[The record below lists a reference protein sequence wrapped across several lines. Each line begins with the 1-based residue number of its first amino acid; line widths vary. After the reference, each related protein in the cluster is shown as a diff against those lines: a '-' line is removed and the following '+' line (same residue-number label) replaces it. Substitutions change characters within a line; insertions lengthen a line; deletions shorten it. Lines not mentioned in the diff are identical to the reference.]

1 MTRNVADSAV
11 HDTGQGAPPVTAR
24 SLLRGLVV
32 LAILAVVAAL
42 LPAASFASP
51 TRGGADRGRFLVVA
65 KSGADYGALKA
76 RALKTGA
83 KVVREVPQLGTLV
96 ADASASARS
105 SLAADSH
112 TSAVA
117 ADHVEKISQAEPP
130 KPNLAAPGLR
140 GAHQVAQRA
149 RAAAPSADGITPD
162 PAFGYQGLQ
171 WDYGRIGLPQG
182 WNTTAGSPDVTVGVA
197 DTGVDFTH
205 AELASKVTQVV
216 DFTADEDPPLCKTF
230 FGVSDQDLAMEYGGP
245 ATTDWN
251 GHGSWIG
258 GNIAAALDGG
268 GINGIAPKVGL
279 VALKIS
285 QWCGAAFDST
295 ILDAFVTAADLGIDV
310 VSISFG
316 GYLDRS
322 DPDQN
327 AVYRAYVAA
336 VRYARSRGTIIVASA
351 GNEHVRVGGGG
362 KVLTHGSL
370 TAPGFPV
377 EDLFGQYEVPGG
389 VRLVVDVSSTGNL
402 VNASSESCEPGTVGS
417 ADDLNAT
424 CKPAGDAHQAAGQG
438 KQDQLSYFSNY
449 GPRIDLAAPGGARKF
464 NLPFWDRGGTPGFP
478 YTDADGT
485 NVWEDFSTTSNW
497 AVLIPCFVFPA
508 GSGFPENQCYTA
520 IQGTS
525 MAAPHASA
533 ALALIASA
541 HASLRHRP
549 SALAARL
556 KAITN
561 HKVHNLTK
569 VTSARDTSAADLD
582 GGACPTGYCHLGGAR
597 ISDRDAYGRGL
608 VNVAKP

>member
-1 MTRNVADSAV
+1 
-11 HDTGQGAPPVTAR
+11 VT
-24 SLLRGLVV
+24 
-32 LAILAVVAAL
+32 AILAVIAAL
-42 LPAASFASP
+42 LPSASFASP
-51 TRGGADRGRFLVVA
+51 TRGEKASGRFLVVA
-65 KSGADYGALKA
+65 KSRADYGALKA
-76 RALKTGA
+76 KAVRSGA

-96 ADASASARS
+96 VQAPAAARS
-105 SLAADSH
+105 SIAADSH
-112 TSAVA
+112 ASAVA
-117 ADHVEKISQAEPP
+117 TDHIEKITQAEPR

-140 GAHQVAQRA
+140 GAHKVVQRVRAGA
-149 RAAAPSADGITPD
+149 RSSSGITPD

-171 WDYGRIGLPQG
+171 WDYGRIGLPRG

-216 DFTADEDPPLCKTF
+216 DFTTDEDPPLCKTF
-230 FGVSDQDLAMEYGGP
+230 FGVSDEDLAAQFGGP

-258 GNIAAALDGG
+258 GNIAAALDGS

-285 QWCGAAFDST
+285 QWCGSAFDST
-295 ILDAFVTAADLGIDV
+295 ILDAFVTAADMGIDV

-322 DPDQN
+322 DPEQN
-327 AVYRAYVAA
+327 AVYKAYVAA
-336 VRYARSRGTIIVASA
+336 VQYARTKGTVIAASA

-362 KVLTHGSL
+362 KVLHHGSL
-370 TAPGFPV
+370 TAPGNPV
-377 EDLFGQYEVPGG
+377 EDLFGLYQVPGG
-389 VRLVVDVSSTGNL
+389 VPGVVDVSSTGNL
-402 VNASSESCEPGTVGS
+402 VNASSSSCAPGTIGS

-424 CKPAGDAHQAAGQG
+424 CKPTSDAHQAAGQG
-438 KQDQLSYFSNY
+438 KQDQLSYFSNF
-449 GPRIDLAAPGGARKF
+449 GPRIDVGAPGGARKF

-478 YTDADGT
+478 YTGADLT

-497 AVLIPCFVFPA
+497 AVEIDCFTFSA
-508 GSGFPENQCYTA
+508 GSGFPENNCYTA

-541 HASLRHRP
+541 HASLRHNP
-549 SALAARL
+549 SALVTRL
-556 KAITN
+556 KATTS
-561 HKVHNLTK
+561 HKVNNLTQ
-569 VTSARDTSAADLD
+569 VTSARDTSVADLD
-582 GGACPTGYCHLGGAR
+582 GSACPAGYCHLGGTR
-597 ISDRDAYGRGL
+597 VSNRDAYGRGL

>member
-1 MTRNVADSAV
+1 VRD
-11 HDTGQGAPPVTAR
+11 R
-24 SLLRGLVV
+24 SLLRGVAV
-32 LAILAVVAAL
+32 GAILAVLAAL
-42 LPAASFASP
+42 SPAASLASP
-51 TRGGADRGRFLVVA
+51 TRGGSSGRFLVVA
-65 KSGADYGALKA
+65 KSRADYGTLKA
-76 RALKTGA
+76 KALRSGA
-83 KVVREVPQLGTLV
+83 KVVREVPQIGTLV
-96 ADASASARS
+96 VEGSASAQS
-105 SLAADSH
+105 SLAHDAH
-112 TSAVA
+112 TAAVG
-117 ADHVEKISQAEPP
+117 ADHIEKVSQAEPR
-130 KPNLAAPGLR
+130 KPNLAKPGLR
-140 GAHQVAQRA
+140 GAHQVARSARAGA
-149 RAAAPSADGITPD
+149 RAAAAGITPD
-162 PAFGYQGLQ
+162 PGLGFQGLQ
-171 WDYGRIGLPQG
+171 WDYDRIGAPQG
-182 WNTTAGSPDVTVGVA
+182 WKTSAGDPAVTVGVA

-216 DFTADEDPPLCKTF
+216 DFTGSEDPPICKTE
-230 FGVSDQDLAMEYGGP
+230 FGVSDQDLAAQFGGP

-258 GNIAAALDGG
+258 GNIAAALNGT

-285 QWCGAAFDST
+285 QWCGSAFDST
-295 ILDAFVTAADLGIDV
+295 IIDAFVTAADMGVNV

-327 AVYRAYVAA
+327 AVYRAYAAA
-336 VRYARSRGTIIVASA
+336 VNYARARGTVIAASA

-362 KVLTHGSL
+362 KVLNHGSL
-370 TAPGFPV
+370 TSPGAPV
-377 EDLFGQYEVPGG
+377 EDLFGLYEVPGG
-389 VRLVVDVSSTGNL
+389 VPLVVDVSSTGNL
-402 VNASSESCEPGTVGS
+402 VNASSASCAPDTIGS

-424 CKPAGDAHQAAGQG
+424 CKPASDAHQATGQG

-449 GPRIDLAAPGGARKF
+449 GPRVDVAAPGGARKF

-478 YTDADGT
+478 YTTTDAT

-497 AVLIPCFVFPA
+497 AVEIDCFVFSA
-508 GSGFPENQCYTA
+508 GFGFPENNCYTA

-541 HASLRHRP
+541 HPALRNNP
-549 SALAARL
+549 SGLVSRL

-561 HKVHNLTK
+561 HRVHNLTQ

-582 GGACPTGYCHLGGAR
+582 GTACATGYCHLGGAR
-597 ISDRDAYGRGL
+597 ISDTDAYGRGL
-608 VNVAKP
+608 VNVATP